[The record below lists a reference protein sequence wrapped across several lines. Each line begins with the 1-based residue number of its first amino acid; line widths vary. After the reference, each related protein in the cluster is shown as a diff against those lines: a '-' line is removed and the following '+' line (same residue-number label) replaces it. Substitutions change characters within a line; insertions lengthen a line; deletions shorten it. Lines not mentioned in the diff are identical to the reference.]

1 MLETEAEMGR
11 LEQWG
16 VSVWGSKGEEKE
28 TEGDETQTPT
38 GAGGGEGGAP
48 IAHAPSSPQPG
59 AGEEILEG
67 SGEPAGGSD
76 GKGIHSEDG
85 EK

>member
-1 MLETEAEMGR
+1 MSVSGEVRGR
-11 LEQWG
+11 RKRQR
-16 VSVWGSKGEEKE
+16 
-28 TEGDETQTPT
+28 EGDETQTPT